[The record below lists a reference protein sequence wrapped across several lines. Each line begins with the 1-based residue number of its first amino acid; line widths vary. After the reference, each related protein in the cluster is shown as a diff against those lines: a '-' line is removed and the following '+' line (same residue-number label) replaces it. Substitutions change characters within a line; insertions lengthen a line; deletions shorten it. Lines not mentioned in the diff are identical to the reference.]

1 MPRSS
6 TTYRCGCCGASARRW
21 VGRCPACAEWNSLE
35 ARPAGREHAASGPGG
50 VPGGPAGDPVPLA
63 TVDPDTARPR
73 STGVGELDRVLAGG
87 LVPGSVTLVYGEPGV
102 GKSTLLLQVL
112 LAAAA
117 ASGRPVLLASA
128 EESAAQ
134 VRVRASRLGSIPPPF
149 FVVAGADVV
158 AVEEAVATLVPE
170 LVVVDSVQAL
180 ADPAVS
186 GLPGSVSQ
194 VKACADRLSGVAR
207 RHGVAV
213 VLVGHV
219 TKDGGLAGPRTLEHL
234 VDTVLSFEGDRHH
247 ALRLLR
253 AVKHR
258 FGPTGEVGLF
268 EMGEDGL
275 RAVADPGPLL
285 LGDRRPEV
293 PGSAITALLHGRR
306 PLVVEI
312 QALAY
317 GVGPGG
323 AGRTAQGVD
332 PRRLATVVAVL
343 ECRAGVATA
352 SMELFV
358 SATAGIRAVEPASD
372 LPVSL
377 AVASAARGVALP
389 ADLVSFGE
397 IGLAGEVRQVP
408 GADRRLAEAGRL
420 GFTRALVPAS
430 TPDGP
435 RGLTLFRV
443 GTVTEALDV
452 ALRLRD
458 RDTGDVPALSTGTMR
473 SWPNPAA
480 IR

>member
-1 MPRSS
+1 M
-6 TTYRCGCCGASARRW
+6 
-21 VGRCPACAEWNSLE
+21 CAEWNSLE
-35 ARPAGREHAASGPGG
+35 AFPAGRGHAASGRAGASGGPGG
-50 VPGGPAGDPVPLA
+50 EPVALA
-63 TVDPDTARPR
+63 TVDPDIGRPCP
-73 STGVGELDRVLAGG
+73 TGVVEVDRVLAGG
-87 LVPGSVTLVYGEPGV
+87 LVPGSLTLVYGEPGV

-112 LAAAA
+112 LASAS
-117 ASGRPVLLASA
+117 SGRPVLLVSA

-134 VRVRASRLGSIPPPF
+134 VRSRAARLGSIPPSL
-149 FVVAGADVV
+149 FVVDGANVV
-158 AVEEAVATLVPE
+158 AAEEAVAALEPE

-180 ADPAVS
+180 ADPAVG
-186 GLPGSVSQ
+186 GLPGSLSQ
-194 VKACADRLSGVAR
+194 VRACADRLSGVAR
-207 RHGVAV
+207 RTGAAV

-234 VDTVLSFEGDRHH
+234 VDTVMSFEGDRHH
-247 ALRLLR
+247 SLRLLR

-268 EMGEDGL
+268 EMSDGGL
-275 RAVADPGPLL
+275 RAVSDPGPLL

-293 PGSAITALLHGRR
+293 PGSAVTALLHGRR

-332 PRRLATVVAVL
+332 PRRLASVVAVL
-343 ECRAGVATA
+343 ACRAGVPTA

-358 SATAGIRAVEPASD
+358 SATAGVRAVEPSSD

-397 IGLAGEVRQVP
+397 IGLAGELRQVP
-408 GADRRLAEAGRL
+408 GADRRLAESARL

-430 TPDGP
+430 TCEGP
-435 RGLTLFRV
+435 VELALFRV
-443 GTVTEALDV
+443 GTVAEALEV
-452 ALRLRD
+452 ALGLRD
-458 RDTGDVPALSTGTMR
+458 RDAGEVPALSTGTMR